1 MSDFAAAL
9 RNAQRKY
16 DRAEPVDTRTD
27 AEIEADAEAR
37 VAELKRHTL
46 TRMIFD
52 EQLWAKVA
60 DAMKEEQEKR
70 ASIRTA
76 A

>member
-9 RNAQRKY
+9 RAAQRKY
-16 DRAEPVDTRTD
+16 DRTEPVDNRTAD
-27 AEIEADAEAR
+27 EIERDAAER
-37 VAELKRHTL
+37 IEELKRNPL
-46 TRMIFD
+46 TAMIFD
-52 EQLWAKVA
+52 EQVWAMVA
-60 DAMKEEQEKR
+60 EAREAEQEKR